1 MAGILTWKGYFRRCW
16 CPSLSTYPPQCLPRG
31 RHDTYVSQAAKDVQK
46 SQDTLIDIFERVE
59 GFFRRLEIYA
69 AVQPTTEMMDTIIQ
83 IMVEILSILG
93 IATKEIKESRLS
105 E

>member
-31 RHDTYVSQAAKDVQK
+31 RHDTYVSQAAKNVQK
-46 SQDTLIDIFERVE
+46 SQDTLIDIFQHVE

-69 AVQPTTEMMDTIIQ
+69 AHQVNPSFSYLTYTTYFQ
-83 IMVEILSILG
+83 NKQL
-93 IATKEIKESRLS
+93 
-105 E
+105 

>member
-1 MAGILTWKGYFRRCW
+1 MAGILTWKGHIRRCW
-16 CPSLSTYPPQCLPRG
+16 CPTPSTYPPQCLPRG
-31 RHDTYVSQAAKDVQK
+31 QYNACVSQAAKDVRK

-59 GFFRRLEIYA
+59 GFFRRIEIYA

-93 IATKEIKESRLS
+93 LATKEIKESRLS